1 MTYAWIK
8 RQNAGKEEGG
18 EGWPVAV
25 MCQTLGV
32 SRSGYYDWTKRP
44 PSARKQ
50 RREEL
55 VVKIRQ
61 AHAGP
66 GQAYG
71 SPRIHRE
78 LAGAGVAVCENTVA
92 KVMRDEGIRSVRAR
106 KFHLLTTHSDHAH
119 PVADNLLN
127 RDFTADLPDQ
137 KWAADISYIETD
149 EGWLYVAAVIDLC
162 SRRIVGW
169 AMADHMKAELC
180 LDALNMA
187 LARRKPEPAGKKRAG
202 SEGGIGGLIHHSDR
216 GVQYACEAYRERLDS
231 RQIACS
237 MSRKGNCYDNAAME
251 SFWAT
256 LKTELVYPGGGYA
269 TRAQATASIFKWIEG
284 WYNRKRRHSA
294 LGYKSPDE
302 FERELN

>member
-1 MTYAWIK
+1 MIYAWIK
-8 RQNAGKEEGG
+8 QHSGG
-18 EGWPVAV
+18 GGGGDWPVAV

-32 SRSGYYDWTKRP
+32 SRSGYYDWRTRP
-44 PSARKQ
+44 PSTRLK

-55 VVKIRQ
+55 ADQIRQ
-61 AHAGP
+61 AHAES

-71 SPRIHRE
+71 SPRVYIE
-78 LAGAGVAVCENTVA
+78 LAQAGVAVCVNTVA
-92 KVMRDEGIRSVRAR
+92 RVMRDQGIRSVRAR
-106 KFHLLTTHSDHAH
+106 KFRVRTTNSAHAH
-119 PVADNLLN
+119 PIADNLLN

-149 EGWLYVAAVIDLC
+149 QGWLYIAGVIDLC

-169 AMADHMKAELC
+169 AMADHMKADLC
-180 LDALNMA
+180 LDALIMA
-187 LARRKPEPAGKKRAG
+187 LARRKPNLAGDKEGGGG
-202 SEGGIGGLIHHSDR
+202 SEGSGGGLIHHSDR
-216 GVQYACEAYRERLDS
+216 GVQYACGAYRELLDS
-231 RQIACS
+231 RGLACS
-237 MSRKGNCYDNAAME
+237 MSRRGDCYDNAAME

-269 TRAQATASIFKWIEG
+269 TRAQATASIFKWIEC